1 MAVLEQSKRDAFFIG
16 GEWVK
21 PSTSKRFE
29 VIGANTGEVIG
40 SVPEGAEADIDRA
53 VVAARAAFNGP
64 WGRTTGT
71 ERSALINRFAD
82 AIEKRSAEISTAVS
96 SQNGMPISLSTQ
108 LEGAYVE
115 ERRPSPMGF
124 DTLVRREPLGVVGGI
139 VPWNYPVL
147 LSILKIGPA
156 LVSGCTLV
164 LKPSPGTVLD
174 SYIVA
179 EAAQEAGIPA
189 GVINWVPGDREVGAH
204 LVSHPG
210 INKVAF
216 TGSTAAGLR
225 GEHPH
230 SGAGQ
235 PL

>member
-108 LEGAYVE
+108 LEGAYVVGLLRYYAHMASTMQFE

-124 DTLVRREPLGVVGGI
+124 DTLVRREPLGVVGGF
-139 VPWNYPVL
+139 L
-147 LSILKIGPA
+147 DAIG
-156 LVSGCTLV
+156 G
-164 LKPSPGTVLD
+164 G
-174 SYIVA
+174 
-179 EAAQEAGIPA
+179 
-189 GVINWVPGDREVGAH
+189 GA
-204 LVSHPG
+204 
-210 INKVAF
+210 
-216 TGSTAAGLR
+216 
-225 GEHPH
+225 
-230 SGAGQ
+230 
-235 PL
+235 